1 MQTKFHLWLAR
12 IISHEENAL
21 AILNGPALKWAAV
34 AAALVMG
41 LPILQQIP
49 GITIAYICL
58 VLVGVDVQYIACVRH
73 AAEAS
78 GKARWMWS
86 AVAAV
91 LFIPVFQTN
100 AVFSLHA
107 QTGIDE
113 LSAMSM
119 IHLSSI
125 GWGIERAFLIALL
138 MGVSALSRPKQQ
150 HVVVVEAPAPAPAPT
165 VPEKPRGGRPRR
177 NTGRTVEQTET
188 LKAKARPAILR
199 LASEGKSHR
208 DIVALLKLQGLN
220 LTQWMVREII
230 NGKNERRAS

>member
-1 MQTKFHLWLAR
+1 VQTRFHLWLAR

-41 LPILQQIP
+41 LPILQQVP
-49 GITIAYICL
+49 GITIGYICL
-58 VLVGVDVQYIACVRH
+58 VLIGVDVQYIACVRH
-73 AAEAS
+73 AAEAT
-78 GKARWMWS
+78 GKARWAWS
-86 AVAAV
+86 AVAAL

-138 MGVSALSRPKQQ
+138 MGVSALSRPKQ
-150 HVVVVEAPAPAPAPT
+150 HMPMIAAPAPT
-165 VPEKPRGGRPRR
+165 APDKPRGSTRR
-177 NTGRTVEQTET
+177 DIGRTVEETEA
-188 LKAKARPAILR
+188 LKRKVRPQVIQLSRARMSQRAIAEKL
-199 LASEGKSHR
+199 
-208 DIVALLKLQGLN
+208 DITQG
-220 LTQWMVREII
+220 MVREII
-230 NGKNERRAS
+230 NESKQTVRRVS

>member
-41 LPILQQIP
+41 LPILQQVP
-49 GITIAYICL
+49 GITIGYICL
-58 VLVGVDVQYIACVRH
+58 VLIGVDVQYIACVRH

-78 GKARWMWS
+78 GKARWAWS
-86 AVAAV
+86 AVAAL

-138 MGVSALSRPKQQ
+138 MGVSALSRPKQ
-150 HVVVVEAPAPAPAPT
+150 HAAPVVLAPAPAPAPT
-165 VPEKPRGGRPRR
+165 APDRPRGGTRR
-177 NTGRTVEQTET
+177 NIGRTVEQTEA
-188 LKAKARPAILR
+188 LKRQARPQVIKLARARVPQREIAARVGITQFMVRDILR
-199 LASEGKSHR
+199 EQRNQRKTGA
-208 DIVALLKLQGLN
+208 A
-220 LTQWMVREII
+220 
-230 NGKNERRAS
+230 